1 MPLPTPIGRQKE
13 VLYLPP
19 QGHIV
24 VLGTAGSGKSTM
36 AVWRAA
42 HLANNCTDPAKR
54 VLLVTFNRMLVRYL
68 ASGGQGLL
76 PPSVDV
82 RTYHAFALGY
92 LRHATNKN
100 HRVISKDYRAVYIQT
115 AITHLRQQF
124 GNQPILQRP
133 IEMISTEF
141 EWLAKVGID
150 SVQEYIKSERVGR
163 TGTIVARKDR
173 PLLFRAY
180 EKYLELRQNAGYD
193 CDWDDMATS
202 VLREVERDNS
212 NSYYQHIIL
221 DEGQDFSPVMLR
233 SLSQAIPGNGSLM
246 FFGDVAQQIYGT
258 RISWRSAGLNSP
270 QIWYFKE
277 NYRNSKQIARL
288 GLAISQLPHFR
299 GEADLVEPRE
309 PQADGPLPALVQCRD
324 IDQEIEFAVLRAA
337 TMGRTQ
343 TVAILMRNRDYEER
357 IDQRLKSK
365 GIAPTRLHRDL
376 SSWSSAPG
384 VYYGTYHSAKGLEF
398 DAVIMPLCSSDI
410 IPSQERIIELGD
422 QEDALAEEGRLIYV
436 AVTRAKKTLIMTF
449 AGTLTP
455 LLPLDES
462 LYQKVNL

>member
-36 AVWRAA
+36 AIWRAA
-42 HLANNCTDPAKR
+42 YLAKNHTDTSKK

-68 ASGGQGLL
+68 TSGGQGLL

-82 RTYHAFALGY
+82 CTYHAFALGY
-92 LRHATNKN
+92 LQYATNKN
-100 HRVISKDYRAVYIQT
+100 HRVISKDYRAAYIQ
-115 AITHLRQQF
+115 AVINQLQQQL

-133 IEMISTEF
+133 IGMISTEF

-150 SVQEYIKSERVGR
+150 SVQEYVKSERVGR

-173 PLLFRAY
+173 RLLFQAY
-180 EKYLELRQNAGYD
+180 EKYLEFRKNAGYD
-193 CDWDDMATS
+193 SDWDDIAMC
-202 VLREVERDNS
+202 VLREVEQDNS
-212 NSYYQHIIL
+212 DVYYQHIII

-233 SLSQAIPGNGSLM
+233 SLAQAIPDNGSLM

-258 RISWRSAGLNSP
+258 RISWRSAGLNNP

-288 GLAISQLPHFR
+288 GLAISQMPYFR
-299 GEADLVEPRE
+299 GDADLVEPRE
-309 PQADGPLPALVQCRD
+309 PQADGPLPAVVECRN
-324 IDQEIEFAVLRAA
+324 IDQEIEFVVTRAS

-343 TVAILMRNRDYEER
+343 TVAILMRNRDYEEQ
-357 IDQRLKSK
+357 INQRLISK
-365 GIAPTRLHRDL
+365 GVTPTRLHRDL
-376 SSWSSAPG
+376 LSWSSSPG

-398 DAVIMPLCSSDI
+398 DAIIMPFCSDNVV
-410 IPSQERIIELGD
+410 PSQERIIELGD

-436 AVTRAKKTLIMTF
+436 AVTRAKKTLIITYT
-449 AGTLTP
+449 GTLTP
-455 LLPLDES
+455 LLPQGEN
-462 LYQKVNL
+462 LYQKASL